1 MTAEEKVDRITLM
14 KKLDGMQEKLNE
26 IYKEEGATDRV
37 IEMQLEI
44 NEIRNRENI
53 PDTSELIY
61 KNFVQ

>member
-1 MTAEEKVDRITLM
+1 MSAEEKVDRIALM
-14 KKLDGMQEKLNE
+14 KKLEGMQEKLNE
-26 IYKEEGATDRV
+26 IYEKEGATDRV

-53 PDTSELIY
+53 PDTTELVY